1 MTNALVPLAFV
12 SCEAW
17 HLRGNMCEDFFACYH
32 GPDVGVALQL
42 RYASMTVQTHVVTL
56 HLEPPTGEMDTSL
69 GRLGDKPT
77 E

>member
-1 MTNALVPLAFV
+1 
-12 SCEAW
+12 
-17 HLRGNMCEDFFACYH
+17 MCEDFFACYH